1 MLQGEVQ
8 KMQNMVQSMKSKTQQ
23 NSSFLAES
31 SFFGENSVSSQMRP
45 QSQGTPNGKLAP
57 SFMSSHWNSTSSQQP
72 PFSQI
77 QNLNDP
83 RMAGSPSPMKGRID
97 PNMSQFAI
105 RQNFDPSKNG
115 LEQQLQSMGMH
126 DMSILKS
133 KVSLTA
139 T

>member
-1 MLQGEVQ
+1 
-8 KMQNMVQSMKSKTQQ
+8 MVQSIKSKNQQ
-23 NSSFLAES
+23 STSSFLAEG
-31 SFFGENSVSSQMRP
+31 SFFGENSLSQARP
-45 QSQGTPNGKLAP
+45 QSQGSLGGKLAP
-57 SFMSSHWNSTSSQQP
+57 SFMSGQWSSVQSQQQQQP
-72 PFSQI
+72 LPFGQI

-83 RMAGSPSPMKGRID
+83 RMTGSPSPMKGRID

-115 LEQQLQSMGMH
+115 LEQQLQSMGLH

>member
-1 MLQGEVQ
+1 
-8 KMQNMVQSMKSKTQQ
+8 
-23 NSSFLAES
+23 
-31 SFFGENSVSSQMRP
+31 
-45 QSQGTPNGKLAP
+45 
-57 SFMSSHWNSTSSQQP
+57 
-72 PFSQI
+72 
-77 QNLNDP
+77 
-83 RMAGSPSPMKGRID
+83 MKGRID